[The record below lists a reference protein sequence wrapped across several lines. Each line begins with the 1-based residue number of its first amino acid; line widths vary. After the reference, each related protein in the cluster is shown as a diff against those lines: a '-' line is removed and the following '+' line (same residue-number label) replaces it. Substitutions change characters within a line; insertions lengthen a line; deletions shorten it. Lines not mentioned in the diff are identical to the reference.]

1 MEHHVAGAQP
11 GRKGPADWF
20 TGDVTMVPLIEAEAP
35 ARLRTALVTFAAGAR
50 THWHTHP
57 LGQAIHV
64 VSGRGR
70 AQAEGGPVVSI
81 GPGDTVW
88 FAPDERHW
96 HGADPASAMVH
107 LAVQEAEGGVSVTWA
122 EPVTEAQYHGAE

>member
-1 MEHHVAGAQP
+1 
-11 GRKGPADWF
+11 
-20 TGDVTMVPLIEAEAP
+20 
-35 ARLRTALVTFAAGAR
+35 
-50 THWHTHP
+50 
-57 LGQAIHV
+57 
-64 VSGRGR
+64 
-70 AQAEGGPVVSI
+70 VVSI

-96 HGADPASAMVH
+96 HGADPTSAMVH